1 MRKQII
7 DLILLIVA
15 SVYVIL
21 FMVKIFN
28 TDNMIIKHVIIK
40 NSDKIYKIYDN
51 VFKIDPYK
59 HWYFTDATIR
69 FIDDS
74 CYQVVLWGKRDSK
87 YWWLLGDHAFSIDV
101 PYNESRK
108 IDVSKDREILKI
120 LHNLNKQE
128 IKTIDKHK
136 KRVNELVDYY
146 FSILENLIN

>member
-1 MRKQII
+1 
-7 DLILLIVA
+7 
-15 SVYVIL
+15 
-21 FMVKIFN
+21 
-28 TDNMIIKHVIIK
+28 
-40 NSDKIYKIYDN
+40 
-51 VFKIDPYK
+51 
-59 HWYFTDATIR
+59 
-69 FIDDS
+69 
-74 CYQVVLWGKRDSK
+74 
-87 YWWLLGDHAFSIDV
+87 LGDHAFSIDV